1 MVSHG
6 LKLEATDQAAV
17 FELGARTRCIITER
31 NEDSK
36 QSTFSFSHQSITQK
50 KNKNKKKTFACFSS
64 LKTLLML

>member
-36 QSTFSFSHQSITQK
+36 QSTFSFSHQSIT
-50 KNKNKKKTFACFSS
+50 KKKTKKQKKHLPVFPP
-64 LKTLLML
+64 LKLC